1 MIKNRRKVPD
11 FVEYGGNIMNGTRK
25 GFGWTGQMEEKRNYA
40 GIEKYEFQDLFD
52 MEEVQRLT
60 DALSMALE
68 VGVVIVSPSG
78 VPITKPSNFCN
89 FCMNIV
95 RKTEIGRKNCEYSD
109 SVLGKRS
116 DKPITSR
123 CLSAGLV
130 DAGVSIVI
138 DGKHLASWIIGQVM
152 IEGEEMAEEE
162 QRERAK
168 LLGIDEELFMESI
181 KEIPRKT
188 KEQHQRIL
196 DMVQVMA
203 MQLSELGLKSYMQKE
218 ELIYR
223 VQLEEDLQREKAH
236 LEYFSKYDELTG
248 VFSRNYYEEALDE
261 VCTKGEYP
269 IAIIS
274 GDMNNLKLMN
284 DVFGHQHGDEMLR
297 NVGEILRQEAKQTY
311 LIGRCGGDEFNI
323 AVPFAREEDVKSY
336 CERVRLACEETRDCM
351 IPPSVALGYEIMTS
365 AYENVRDVTKAA
377 EEKMYKLKMKKK
389 LEQNINDDI
398 LEVLYRKEYIFKEEI
413 EEATERLMGFAAYLG
428 LGVHDRGLLRL
439 SLQLKDIGMIAV
451 PEHVVKQRA
460 KRNAQERACLE
471 KHPEIGY
478 RLAKLYDESY
488 PVANIILQSREC
500 WDGSG
505 YPSHLKGDEIL
516 YIARILYIVGEYSYW
531 IYDKAH
537 RVILEPRA
545 ARRQMREKAGTQFD
559 PVMVEQFL
567 EYLEK
572 AEPLV

>member
-1 MIKNRRKVPD
+1 MDMGCVMSEMRRS
-11 FVEYGGNIMNGTRK
+11 
-25 GFGWTGQMEEKRNYA
+25 FGWTGKTVEKVAYG
-40 GIEKYEFQDLFD
+40 GIDKYEFQDLFD
-52 MEEVQRLT
+52 MEKVQRLT

-68 VGVVIVSPSG
+68 VGVVIVSPDG

-89 FCMNIV
+89 FCMNVV
-95 RKTEIGRKNCEYSD
+95 RKTEIGRRNCEYSD
-109 SVLGKRS
+109 SVLGKKS
-116 DKPITSR
+116 DKPIVSR

-138 DGKHLASWIIGQVM
+138 DGKHLASWMIGQVM
-152 IEGEEMAEEE
+152 IEGEEMTEAE

-168 LLGIDEELFMESI
+168 LLGIDEELFIESI

-188 KEQHQRIL
+188 KEQHARIL
-196 DMVQVMA
+196 DMVHVLA

-223 VQLEEDLQREKAH
+223 VKLEEDLQKEKAH
-236 LEYFSKYDELTG
+236 WEYFSKYDELTG
-248 VFSRNYYEEALDE
+248 VFSRNFYEEKLDE
-261 VCTKGEYP
+261 ICKKGEYP
-269 IAIIS
+269 IGIIS

-284 DVFGHQHGDEMLR
+284 DVFGHQHGDQMLR
-297 NVGEILRQEAKQTY
+297 NLGEILRMEAKPTY

-323 AVPFAREEDVKSY
+323 AIPFAKEEDVKSY
-336 CERVRLACEETRDCM
+336 CERVQKACEETRDCM
-351 IPPSVALGYEIMTS
+351 IPPGVALGYEILKS
-365 AYENVRDVTKAA
+365 SYEDVKAVAKAA
-377 EEKMYKLKMKKK
+377 EEKMYKIKTKKK
-389 LEQNINDDI
+389 QQQNINDDI

-413 EEATERLMGFAAYLG
+413 DEAIERLMGFAEYLG
-428 LGVHDRGLLRL
+428 LDMHDRGLLRL
-439 SLQLKDIGMIAV
+439 AAQLKDIGMIAV
-451 PEHVVKQRA
+451 PEEVIKQRA
-460 KRNAQERACLE
+460 KRTPEERVHLE

-488 PVANIILQSREC
+488 PAANVILHSREC
-500 WDGSG
+500 WDGMG

-516 YIARILYIVGEYSYW
+516 YVARILYIVTEYSYW
-531 IYDKAH
+531 IYDKSH

-559 PVMVEQFL
+559 PVLVEQFL

-572 AEPLV
+572 TEPLE